1 VEEPKDGSRGRHTLS
16 TESQRLTTEPI
27 PKCISAACHLSE
39 FATSSVVCGVFCLA
53 KGVEHMVCSQLGA
66 KSQAAKSAG
75 FATFGSAGVAVPE
88 FGTPGI
94 CCNFGMLAR
103 SIDIILRYL

>member
-1 VEEPKDGSRGRHTLS
+1 M
-16 TESQRLTTEPI
+16 
-27 PKCISAACHLSE
+27 AASLD
-39 FATSSVVCGVFCLA
+39 L
-53 KGVEHMVCSQLGA
+53 A

-94 CCNFGMLAR
+94 CCNFGVLAR
-103 SIDIILRYL
+103 SIDIIPRYL